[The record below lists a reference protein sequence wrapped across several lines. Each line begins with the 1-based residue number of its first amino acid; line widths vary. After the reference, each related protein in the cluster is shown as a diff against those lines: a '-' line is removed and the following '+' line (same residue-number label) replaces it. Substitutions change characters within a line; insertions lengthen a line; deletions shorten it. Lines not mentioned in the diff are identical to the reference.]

1 MSSTSQ
7 ATDDGLGAGYVILIV
22 FCIIIFIIGV
32 IMYNLGTFA
41 IKHFVLCIL
50 IKPTLFSTHILI
62 YLHLFLSNQTSFFTL
77 CFNLYHQSN
86 QQQFQSHQNQFF
98 NKYRS

>member
-32 IMYNLGTFA
+32 VMYNLGTFA
-41 IKHFVLCIL
+41 ILYFVLYFNQL
-50 IKPTLFSTHILI
+50 NQPFFLLLI
-62 YLHLFLSNQTSFFTL
+62 Y
-77 CFNLYHQSN
+77 
-86 QQQFQSHQNQFF
+86 
-98 NKYRS
+98 

>member
-41 IKHFVLCIL
+41 I
-50 IKPTLFSTHILI
+50 
-62 YLHLFLSNQTSFFTL
+62 
-77 CFNLYHQSN
+77 
-86 QQQFQSHQNQFF
+86 
-98 NKYRS
+98 